1 MVYYRYGRGDKMDEK
16 KVVETV
22 PVEEETTPV
31 EETAP
36 VEETT
41 PVEES
46 TDNGD
51 TEIKALLSE
60 VLTEIKGLSALMTTE
75 PTIEVEEDGSNDTNV
90 DELESQL
97 DDLDF

>member
-1 MVYYRYGRGDKMDEK
+1 MDEE
-16 KVVETV
+16 KVVTT
-22 PVEEETTPV
+22 PVEEEETAPVEETTPV

-36 VEETT
+36 VEE
-41 PVEES
+41 S

-51 TEIKALLSE
+51 TEVKALLSE
-60 VLTEIKGLSALMTTE
+60 VLTEVKGLTALLTTE
-75 PTIEVEEDGSNDTNV
+75 PTVEVEDEGSNDTNV

>member
-1 MVYYRYGRGDKMDEK
+1 MDEE
-16 KVVETV
+16 KVVETA
-22 PVEEETTPV
+22 PVEEETAPV
-31 EETAP
+31 ET

-41 PVEES
+41 PVESEQ
-46 TDNGD
+46 TDNGEAE
-51 TEIKALLSE
+51 TKALIQE
-60 VLTEIKGLSALMTTE
+60 VLTEVKGLVALLTTE

>member
-1 MVYYRYGRGDKMDEK
+1 MEEE

-22 PVEEETTPV
+22 PVEEET
-31 EETAP
+31 AP
-36 VEETT
+36 VETVE

-46 TDNGD
+46 SDNSD
-51 TEIKALLSE
+51 TEVKALLSE
-60 VLTEIKGLSALMTTE
+60 VLTEVKGLVALLTTE
-75 PTIEVEEDGSNDTNV
+75 PTVEVEDDGSNDTNV

>member
-1 MVYYRYGRGDKMDEK
+1 MDEE

-22 PVEEETTPV
+22 PVEEETAPVEETTPV
-31 EETAP
+31 EETA
-36 VEETT
+36 

-60 VLTEIKGLSALMTTE
+60 VLTEVKGLTALLTTE
-75 PTIEVEEDGSNDTNV
+75 PTIEVDDDGSNDTNV

>member
-1 MVYYRYGRGDKMDEK
+1 MDDE

-22 PVEEETTPV
+22 PVEEETVPV

-36 VEETT
+36 VEE
-41 PVEES
+41 S
-46 TDNGD
+46 NDNGD
-51 TEIKALLSE
+51 TEVKSLLQE
-60 VLTEIKGLSALMTTE
+60 VLTEIKALSDLLTTE

>member
-1 MVYYRYGRGDKMDEK
+1 MEDE
-16 KVVETV
+16 KVVETA
-22 PVEEETTPV
+22 PVEVETAPIEEETTPV
-31 EETAP
+31 ET

-51 TEIKALLSE
+51 TEVKALLSE
-60 VLTEIKGLSALMTTE
+60 VLTEVKGLVALLTTE
-75 PTIEVEEDGSNDTNV
+75 PTVEVEDDGSNDTNV

>member
-1 MVYYRYGRGDKMDEK
+1 MDEE
-16 KVVETV
+16 KVIETAPVEEETA

-31 EETAP
+31 EETEP
-36 VEETT
+36 TEPTEE
-41 PVEES
+41 

-51 TEIKALLSE
+51 TEVKALLSE
-60 VLTEIKGLSALMTTE
+60 VLTEVKGLVALLTTE
-75 PTIEVEEDGSNDTNV
+75 PTIEVDDDGSNDTNV

>member
-1 MVYYRYGRGDKMDEK
+1 MEDE
-16 KVVETV
+16 KVVETA
-22 PVEEETTPV
+22 PVE

-36 VEETT
+36 VEEETA

-46 TDNGD
+46 APVEEPADNGEG
-51 TEIKALLSE
+51 EIKALLSE

-75 PTIEVEEDGSNDTNV
+75 PTVDVEDDGSNDTNV
-90 DELESQL
+90 ENLESQL

>member
-1 MVYYRYGRGDKMDEK
+1 MEEE

-31 EETAP
+31 ETVEPVEETAP
-36 VEETT
+36 VEE
-41 PVEES
+41 S
-46 TDNGD
+46 SDNGD
-51 TEIKALLSE
+51 TEVKALLSE
-60 VLTEIKGLSALMTTE
+60 VLTEVKGLTALLTTE

>member
-1 MVYYRYGRGDKMDEK
+1 MDEEK
-16 KVVETV
+16 VETV
-22 PVEEETTPV
+22 PVEETTPV

-36 VEETT
+36 VEDTASVEETA
-41 PVEES
+41 PVEEP

-60 VLTEIKGLSALMTTE
+60 VLTEIKGLTALMTTE
-75 PTIEVEEDGSNDTNV
+75 PTVEVEDDGSNDTNV
-90 DELESQL
+90 ENLESQL

>member
-1 MVYYRYGRGDKMDEK
+1 MEEEK
-16 KVVETV
+16 IVETV
-22 PVEEETTPV
+22 PV

-36 VEETT
+36 VEE
-41 PVEES
+41 S
-46 TDNGD
+46 SDNGD

-60 VLTEIKGLSALMTTE
+60 VLTEIKALSALMTTE

-90 DELESQL
+90 EDLESQL

>member
-1 MVYYRYGRGDKMDEK
+1 MEDE
-16 KVVETV
+16 KVVETA
-22 PVEEETTPV
+22 PVEEETAPV
-31 EETAP
+31 EEETAP

-46 TDNGD
+46 SDNGD
-51 TEIKALLSE
+51 TEVKALMQE
-60 VLTEIKGLSALMTTE
+60 VLTEVKGLVALLTTE

-90 DELESQL
+90 EDLESQL

>member
-1 MVYYRYGRGDKMDEK
+1 MEEEK
-16 KVVETV
+16 IVETAPV
-22 PVEEETTPV
+22 EEETAPVEEETTPV

-36 VEETT
+36 VEE
-41 PVEES
+41 S
-46 TDNGD
+46 SDNGD

-60 VLTEIKGLSALMTTE
+60 VLTEIKGLTALMTTE
-75 PTIEVEEDGSNDTNV
+75 PTVEVEDDGSNDTNV

>member
-1 MVYYRYGRGDKMDEK
+1 MDNE

-22 PVEEETTPV
+22 PVEEETAPVEETEPV

-36 VEETT
+36 VEE
-41 PVEES
+41 S
-46 TDNGD
+46 SDNGD

-75 PTIEVEEDGSNDTNV
+75 PTIEVEDDGSNDTNV
-90 DELESQL
+90 ENLESQL
-97 DDLDF
+97 DDLYF

>member
-1 MVYYRYGRGDKMDEK
+1 MDEEK
-16 KVVETV
+16 VETV
-22 PVEEETTPV
+22 PVE

-46 TDNGD
+46 APVEEPADNGEG
-51 TEIKALLSE
+51 EIKALLSE
-60 VLTEIKGLSALMTTE
+60 VLTEIKGLTALMTTE
-75 PTIEVEEDGSNDTNV
+75 PTVEVEDDGSNDTNV

>member
-1 MVYYRYGRGDKMDEK
+1 MEEEK
-16 KVVETV
+16 IVETV

-31 EETAP
+31 EETVP
-36 VEETT
+36 VEEETA

-51 TEIKALLSE
+51 TEVKALLSE
-60 VLTEIKGLSALMTTE
+60 VLTEIKALSALMSTE
-75 PTIEVEEDGSNDTNV
+75 PTVETQEDGSNDTNV
-90 DELESQL
+90 NELESQL

>member
-1 MVYYRYGRGDKMDEK
+1 MDDE

-22 PVEEETTPV
+22 PVEEETAPVEETTPV

-36 VEETT
+36 VEE
-41 PVEES
+41 S

-51 TEIKALLSE
+51 TEVKALLSE
-60 VLTEIKGLSALMTTE
+60 VLTEIKGLTALLTTE
-75 PTIEVEEDGSNDTNV
+75 PTIEVEDDGSNDTNV
-90 DELESQL
+90 ENLESQL

>member
-1 MVYYRYGRGDKMDEK
+1 MDEEK
-16 KVVETV
+16 VETV
-22 PVEEETTPV
+22 PVEEETAPVETV
-31 EETAP
+31 EETA
-36 VEETT
+36 

-60 VLTEIKGLSALMTTE
+60 VLTEVKGLTALLTTE
-75 PTIEVEEDGSNDTNV
+75 PTVEVEEDGSNDTNV
-90 DELESQL
+90 EDLESQL

>member
-1 MVYYRYGRGDKMDEK
+1 MDEE

-31 EETAP
+31 ESVET

-46 TDNGD
+46 NDNGD
-51 TEIKALLSE
+51 TETKALIQE
-60 VLTEIKGLSALMTTE
+60 VLTEVKGLVALLTAE

>member
-1 MVYYRYGRGDKMDEK
+1 MEEE

-22 PVEEETTPV
+22 PVEEETAPVEETTPV
-31 EETAP
+31 EETA
-36 VEETT
+36 

-60 VLTEIKGLSALMTTE
+60 VLTEIKGLTALMTTE

-90 DELESQL
+90 ENLESQL

>member
-1 MVYYRYGRGDKMDEK
+1 MVYYMYGRGDKMDDE

-22 PVEEETTPV
+22 PVEEETAPVEETTPV

-36 VEETT
+36 VEE
-41 PVEES
+41 S
-46 TDNGD
+46 DDNGD

-60 VLTEIKGLSALMTTE
+60 VLTEIKGLTALMTTE
-75 PTIEVEEDGSNDTNV
+75 STIETQDDGSNDTNV
-90 DELESQL
+90 ENLESQL